1 MNDWLNVILVLSA
14 LLGLMLGL
22 RAWQRSRSP
31 NSELVRKLV
40 HIPMGLLTLSFPW
53 LFSSPWSV
61 TVLGGLAIAFLL
73 SLRLVAPL
81 ARRLGKVL
89 GSVERR
95 SLGEVYFTV
104 SIVTLFWLAS
114 LSTAP
119 AMERRLLFIIPMLI
133 LTLADAVAA
142 LIGVRYGQTRYTTDE
157 GFKSAEGSLAFFMA
171 AFFSV
176 HIPLLLLSTTGRAET
191 LMIAVILGLLVMVL
205 EAIAWR
211 GLDNL
216 FIPLGSFLLL
226 NAHLTMS
233 VTELVWRL
241 VVTVLLVVLV
251 LAWRRNTTLND
262 SAILGVAFVGYIA
275 WTLGGFP
282 WLLPP
287 LLLFLA
293 YPWFVPW
300 TTAPEASTTLPTR
313 ATRRWFQT
321 ELGPRPGQ
329 VHTIVAVLSVSAAGL
344 LWLVLASLGEPGD
357 RLLGDRL
364 IFLFPY
370 TLAYAANLALIGVA
384 GISSENYW
392 QPKHWIAITTF
403 SLKAWLIVFL
413 PMLVFV
419 FRLSSFAGASMAIA
433 FPLVWLTAIAFFLA
447 QPWMRRC
454 CNESGSF
461 LCRAIFPIAF
471 SLLSYFPIRL
481 LHDLTAR

>member
-22 RAWQRSRSP
+22 RAWQRAQSP

-53 LFSSPWSV
+53 LFTSPWSV
-61 TVLGGLAIAFLL
+61 TVLGGLAIAFLV
-73 SLRLVAPL
+73 SLRLVVPL
-81 ARRLGKVL
+81 AQRLGKVL

-95 SLGEVYFTV
+95 SLGEVYFSI
-104 SIVTLFWLAS
+104 SIVTVFWMSS
-114 LSTAP
+114 LSDVP
-119 AMERRLLFIIPMLI
+119 ATEQRLLFIIPMLI

-157 GFKSAEGSLAFFMA
+157 GFKSAEGSLAFFMV

-176 HIPLLLLSTTGRAET
+176 HIPLLLFSATGRAET
-191 LMIAVILGLLVMVL
+191 LMIAIILGLLVMLL

-216 FIPLGSFLLL
+216 FIPMGSFLLL
-226 NAHLTMS
+226 NAHLTMTIS
-233 VTELVWRL
+233 ELVWRL
-241 VVTVLLVVLV
+241 VATVLLVLLG

-275 WTLGGFP
+275 WMLGGFP

-300 TTAPEASTTLPTR
+300 TTAPEDS
-313 ATRRWFQT
+313 ATQTKLNARRWFDT
-321 ELGPRPGQ
+321 ELGPQPGKI
-329 VHTIVAVLSVSAAGL
+329 HTVVAVLSVSAAGL
-344 LWLVLASLGEPGD
+344 LWLVLASLENGGSS
-357 RLLGDRL
+357 LLGDRPPL
-364 IFLFPY
+364 LYPY
-370 TLAYAANLALIGVA
+370 TLAYAVNLALIGVA
-384 GISSENYW
+384 GLSSRHYW
-392 QPKHWIAITTF
+392 KPKHWFAVAFF
-403 SLKAWLIVFL
+403 SLKAWLMVSL

-419 FRLSSFAGASMAIA
+419 FGFSTMAGLSTLLT
-433 FPLVWLTAIAFFLA
+433 FPLVWLTAIAFFLL
-447 QPWMRRC
+447 QRPMRRR
-454 CNESGSF
+454 CNDVVSF
-461 LCRAIFPIAF
+461 ICRAIFSITFSVLGYVPIM
-471 SLLSYFPIRL
+471 L
-481 LHDLTAR
+481 LHRHL

>member
-1 MNDWLNVILVLSA
+1 MNDWLNVLLVLGA

-22 RAWQRSRSP
+22 RAWQRARSP

-53 LFSSPWSV
+53 LFASPWAV

-73 SLRLVAPL
+73 ALRLVMPL
-81 ARRLGKVL
+81 AKRLGKVL

-95 SLGEVYFTV
+95 SLGEVYFTS
-104 SIVTLFWLAS
+104 SIVALFWLAT
-114 LSTAP
+114 LSDVPPT
-119 AMERRLLFIIPMLI
+119 EQRLLFVIPMLI

-176 HIPLLLLSTTGRAET
+176 HIPLLLFSPTGRAET
-191 LMIAVILGLLVMVL
+191 LMIAIILGLLVMVL

-226 NAHLTMS
+226 SAHLSMTI
-233 VTELVWRL
+233 TELVWRL

-275 WTLGGFP
+275 WSLGGFP

-300 TTAPEASTTLPTR
+300 TAAPAAALTR
-313 ATRRWFQT
+313 PKVSARRWFQT
-321 ELGPRPGQ
+321 ELGPQPGQ
-329 VHTIVAVLSVSAAGL
+329 IHTIVAVLSVSAAGW
-344 LWLVLASLGEPGD
+344 LWLVLASLGEPGST
-357 RLLGDRL
+357 LLGDRPL
-364 IFLFPY
+364 LLYPY
-370 TLAYAANLALIGVA
+370 TLTYAANLAVIGVA
-384 GISSENYW
+384 GISSEQYW
-392 QPKHWIAITTF
+392 HSRHWLAVAQF
-403 SLKAWLIVFL
+403 SLKAWGIVFL

-419 FRLSSFAGASMAIA
+419 FGLSPAAGLAVLVSL
-433 FPLVWLTAIAFFLA
+433 PLVWLSAIAFFAA
-447 QPWMRRC
+447 QPRLRQH
-454 CNESGSF
+454 CNDLGSF
-461 LCRAIFPIAF
+461 ICRAFFPLVGSAIAYAAIPLIF
-471 SLLSYFPIRL
+471 
-481 LHDLTAR
+481 